1 MNILDFVF
9 LQDAVDLT
17 GALSDTVG
25 GANAEPAKTIK
36 IGKILWDAF
45 ESSWYI
51 LIPLLLMSL
60 YAVFIFV
67 ERFMAL
73 KRANKEEKEFMLKIK
88 DYVHDGKLDA
98 AKTLCESTDNPIARM
113 VEKGVARIGKPMSDI
128 AVSIENVGKLE
139 IYKLENKLS
148 ALATISG
155 VAPML
160 GFLGTVLGMI
170 VVFNSMSGNF
180 KIEDL
185 SGGIMMAMITT
196 VAGLIV
202 GILAYVMYNMLVARV
217 GKAVQNMEA
226 TSIEF
231 IDILEAPGK

>member
-1 MNILDFVF
+1 MNILDFLF
-9 LQDAVDLT
+9 LQDATDITTAVADSVAGSGNDGEKLKVM
-17 GALSDTVG
+17 DIIV
-25 GANAEPAKTIK
+25 
-36 IGKILWDAF
+36 
-45 ESSWYI
+45 ESNSWYI

-60 YAVFIFV
+60 YAVYIFV

-73 KRANKEEKEFMLKIK
+73 KRANREEKEFMLKIK

-98 AKTLCESTDNPIARM
+98 AQNLCSTTDNPIARM
-113 VEKGVARIGKPMSDI
+113 VEKGVSRIGKPMSDI

-148 ALATISG
+148 SLATISG
-155 VAPML
+155 VAPMI

-170 VVFNSMSGNF
+170 VVFSRMKGGFN
-180 KIEDL
+180 IEDL
-185 SGGIMMAMITT
+185 SEGIMMAMVTT

-202 GILAYVMYNMLVARV
+202 GILAYVMYNFLVARV

>member
-1 MNILDFVF
+1 MNILDF
-9 LQDAVDLT
+9 LYIQE
-17 GALSDTVG
+17 GAGAISDTLSG
-25 GANAEPAKTIK
+25 INTESGESIK

-45 ESSWYI
+45 QSSWYI

-73 KRANKEEKEFMLKIK
+73 NRANKEEKEFMLKIK

-98 AKTLCESTDNPIARM
+98 AKNLCATTDNPIARM

-155 VAPML
+155 AAPML

-202 GILAYVMYNMLVARV
+202 GIMAYVMYNFLVSKV
-217 GKAVQNMEA
+217 SKAVQNMEG

-231 IDILEAPGK
+231 MDILEAPGK